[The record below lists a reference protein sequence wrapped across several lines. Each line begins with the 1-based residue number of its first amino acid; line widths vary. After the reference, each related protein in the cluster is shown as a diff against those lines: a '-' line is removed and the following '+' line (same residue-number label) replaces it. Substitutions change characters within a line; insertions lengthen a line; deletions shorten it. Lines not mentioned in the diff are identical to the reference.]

1 MALSKIGK
9 ALGSMWGKTGNK
21 PSANPPMSGH
31 NRERMKVI
39 ARGRSDKA
47 GIANVEKTGSYK
59 RGLAKRQKELSQRVA
74 KARKSA

>member
-9 ALGSMWGKTGNK
+9 ALGSMWGKPESTPVK
-21 PSANPPMSGH
+21 PMSGH
-31 NRERMKVI
+31 KRERMKVI

-59 RGLAKRQKELSQRVA
+59 RGLAKRQKELSQRVS